1 MSGNTENKGFF
12 KKLLTQK
19 SSCCSSIQYEEIR
32 VEIFENDLTE
42 LPNVSDELS
51 QKNIGIRWYS
61 FKSDPDI
68 FNSNP
73 QIKKLLNSKNESAL
87 PVTLID
93 GQIKKTGA
101 YPTRIEILEW
111 LGLEVKKGCD
121 CGGLNC

>member
-51 QKNIGIRWYS
+51 QKNIGIR
-61 FKSDPDI
+61 
-68 FNSNP
+68 
-73 QIKKLLNSKNESAL
+73 
-87 PVTLID
+87 
-93 GQIKKTGA
+93 
-101 YPTRIEILEW
+101 
-111 LGLEVKKGCD
+111 
-121 CGGLNC
+121 